1 MSNESKILPTV
12 STSGLEALASSML
25 APRSQSRLD
34 ELLRRN
40 SEGELSQ
47 DEVAELDALLEQVD
61 ELNLLKARAEYTL
74 RQQSDTGAP

>member
-1 MSNESKILPTV
+1 MSNESKILPSV
-12 STSGLEALASSML
+12 STAGLEALANSML

-40 SEGELSQ
+40 SEGELSKVEI
-47 DEVAELDALLEQVD
+47 DELDSLLEQVD

-74 RQQSDTGAP
+74 RHQPETGPS